1 MRIFL
6 IGFTLAV
13 SVASPVL
20 AQAPSLAAVPP
31 QWPPAAYTG
40 SAYQAYPFTAPT
52 PRDAY
57 REGLINRWELEQYEG
72 PMPQALQ
79 GPSPDG
85 SRVNGGGEGKEN

>member
-1 MRIFL
+1 MIKNL
-6 IGFTLAV
+6 GGFV
-13 SVASPVL
+13 EYVGVAPCD
-20 AQAPSLAAVPP
+20 
-31 QWPPAAYTG
+31 TG
-40 SAYQAYPFTAPT
+40 NTYQAYPFPAPT